1 VAANGKHPQG
11 VPARIAHLW
20 TSYQLTGSAE
30 GGFTLGGGLEYRSNL
45 WGNIVNT
52 TQVPGY
58 VTEEAVISYR
68 QPRWEIAAGVKNL
81 TDKTWFAAAN
91 GAGALVGEP
100 RTIFV
105 SAKLHASG

>member
-1 VAANGKHPQG
+1 
-11 VPARIAHLW
+11 
-20 TSYQLTGSAE
+20 
-30 GGFTLGGGLEYRSNL
+30 
-45 WGNIVNT
+45 
-52 TQVPGY
+52 
-58 VTEEAVISYR
+58 VISYR